1 MAKLDIFEYDINKLL
16 RRLKKKHIRPIMCP
30 PHPNLNGIPV
40 MVNSK
45 GEHSLPVA
53 PENGLPPLDG
63 IASDS
68 FGAGDGLAFAG
79 SLGDA
84 GGGSVSMG
92 ESINKGLTEEL
103 NINSPEELLA
113 WMDDNITYE
122 LANDEYGVEND
133 PPTKTAEEVLATGK
147 GHCAE
152 QSYLEKKVLDSLGY
166 NTQLIFV
173 KENNSKDDYG
183 ADGNAHIFLV
193 YLDGDRKYVWFEHA
207 MEHARGI
214 HKFNSLD
221 ELLKDVAAKWWRY
234 DENSDILEVRFLDNP
249 ITGVNNWELAQSCN
263 KYPVRKVLDISDNVL
278 EKDVPLQFDPSYNA
292 EHYKE
297 LISTYASKTG
307 MAESIN
313 KGLTNDLVKYII
325 SSLLIPH
332 AEEYEDLLKDAIKET
347 YGIVISARDNNTIT
361 ESKETT
367 KPKTVIDFLKSG
379 EFFESGRIDGD
390 RFLKML
396 ASFINKIAD
405 EQNELTKNSKE
416 MFLADLCYAYGTARL
431 GYNQISN
438 AFNREFN
445 EKDKVVGFYD
455 IFIRLFNNYKKSNT
469 DKSFLT
475 YFLSAVVN
483 SSKYYGDRSYEGKR
497 QLYSAT
503 LAELKARG
511 NYNPTDEEIINTSS
525 EILCTDSNKELIAA
539 MEKALKDLN
548 VSDVDTEELKKLIDN
563 FYEYGTINYKGEN
576 LYLKDFKNY
585 YKSIHN
591 NKPLDRKDLRIVRDF
606 NLFDNSMS
614 ISAELN
620 DQNSEDKQV
629 TVEDR
634 LADPKQDV
642 YAQFEEDT
650 DVMDDF
656 ADAIKASF
664 KEGDEIEK
672 GMVLDYL
679 GYDEKGKKTLAL
691 NELEIARKNDMTV
704 THAKYIIG
712 NAIRKIRRNKKEK

>member
-30 PHPNLNGIPV
+30 PHPTLNGIPV

-63 IASDS
+63 ISSDS

-92 ESINKGLTEEL
+92 
-103 NINSPEELLA
+103 
-113 WMDDNITYE
+113 
-122 LANDEYGVEND
+122 
-133 PPTKTAEEVLATGK
+133 
-147 GHCAE
+147 
-152 QSYLEKKVLDSLGY
+152 
-166 NTQLIFV
+166 
-173 KENNSKDDYG
+173 
-183 ADGNAHIFLV
+183 
-193 YLDGDRKYVWFEHA
+193 
-207 MEHARGI
+207 
-214 HKFNSLD
+214 
-221 ELLKDVAAKWWRY
+221 
-234 DENSDILEVRFLDNP
+234 
-249 ITGVNNWELAQSCN
+249 
-263 KYPVRKVLDISDNVL
+263 
-278 EKDVPLQFDPSYNA
+278 
-292 EHYKE
+292 
-297 LISTYASKTG
+297 
-307 MAESIN
+307 ESIN

-405 EQNELTKNSKE
+405 EQNELTKNDKE

-445 EKDKVVGFYD
+445 EKDKVIGFYD

-497 QLYSAT
+497 QLYNAT

-511 NYNPTDEEIINTSS
+511 NYNPTDKEIINTSS

-548 VSDVDTEELKKLIDN
+548 VSDVDAEELKKLIDN

-585 YKSIHN
+585 FKSIHN
-591 NKPLDRKDLRIVRDF
+591 NKPLDEKDLRIVRDY

-614 ISAELN
+614 ISTELN

-629 TVEDR
+629 TVEDK

-650 DVMDDF
+650 DIMDDF
-656 ADAIKASF
+656 RDAIEASF

-679 GYDEKGKKTLAL
+679 GYDEKGNKTLAL
-691 NELEIARKNDMTV
+691 NELEIARKNDVTV